1 MAWLLLLAG
10 LAVLT
15 IGAEALVRGGA
26 GLALRLGLTPLV
38 IGLTVIAYGTSSPE
52 VVVSVQAALQGNAA
66 ISIGNVIG
74 SNICNLALIL
84 GVCALIQP
92 LTAAVGIIRRE
103 VPIMLAVTAAAA
115 GVLADG
121 HLQRWEGVVLLL
133 GLVIYTWTTVRQARR
148 EAASAAAEAFKDG
161 IPAQPTRLPLAV
173 LLTLGGL
180 GLLVLGSH
188 LFVRGA
194 VTIAESFG
202 LSPIVIGLTIV
213 AVGTSLPEF
222 ATSLVAALKRQSDV
236 AIGNIVGSNIFNIL
250 GILGLT
256 AVLAPS
262 DTGGLAWLDLAVVLL
277 VTALFLP
284 LVRSGGRISR
294 IEGAVLLGIYVTY
307 TGWIVVQQSS

>member
-103 VPIMLAVTAAAA
+103 VPIMLAVTVAAA

-133 GLVIYTWTTVRQARR
+133 GLVIYT
-148 EAASAAAEAFKDG
+148 AAEAFKDG

-256 AVLAPS
+256 AVVAPS